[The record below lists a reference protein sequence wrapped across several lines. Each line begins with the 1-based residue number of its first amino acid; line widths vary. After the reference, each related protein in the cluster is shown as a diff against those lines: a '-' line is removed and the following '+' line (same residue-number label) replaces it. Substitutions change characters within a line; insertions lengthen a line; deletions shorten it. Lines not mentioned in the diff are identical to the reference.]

1 MLLRLA
7 PVLFV
12 LIWSTGWIVARAA
25 APLADPLTFLAAR
38 YALAALAMALVMLAF
53 QVPLPRDRGIWLH
66 GLASG
71 VLLHAIYLGGVW
83 YVIDEGLAT
92 PLSGLI
98 AALQPLLTAVL
109 AVSLLHEHLTPRQ
122 WLGLLLGLL
131 GLVIALIPKLMALEG
146 AALEAA
152 SWLIAINILAMVSV
166 TLGSLYQKRFLGQG
180 DLRAI
185 AFMQYVGA
193 ALATLPVA
201 FLLEDMH
208 IALTLPAAAIMAWSV
223 LALSLG
229 AIGLYLLL
237 IRHGA
242 VSRAATLIYLIPPLV
257 ALEAAILFGE
267 ALGPVQVAG
276 MLVTVLG
283 VYLVNRRGPSS
294 APRSG
299 EPCQPRH

>member
-12 LIWSTGWIVARAA
+12 LIWSTGWIAARAA

-38 YALAALAMALVMLAF
+38 YALAALALFLILLAF
-53 QVPLPRDRGIWLH
+53 GVKMPSDRRLWAH

-109 AVSLLHEHLTPRQ
+109 AVAWLAEQLTRRQ
-122 WLGLLLGLL
+122 WLGLGLGFA
-131 GLVIALIPKLMALEG
+131 GLVIALLPKLFELEG
-146 AALEAA
+146 EALTAAA
-152 SWLIAINILAMVSV
+152 WLIVINVVAMVSV
-166 TLGSLYQKRFLGQG
+166 TLGTLYQKRFLQGG

-185 AFMQYVGA
+185 SMLQYVGA
-193 ALATLPVA
+193 TLATLPFA
-201 FLLEDMH
+201 YLLEEMH
-208 IALTLPAAAIMAWSV
+208 ITINIESVAIMAWSV
-223 LALSLG
+223 LGLSLA
-229 AIGLYLLL
+229 AIGLLLLL

-257 ALEAAILFGE
+257 ALEAWILFGE
-267 ALGPVQVAG
+267 DLAPIAILG
-276 MLVTVLG
+276 MLITVFG
-283 VYLVNRRGPSS
+283 VYLVNKSRPKRR
-294 APRSG
+294 
-299 EPCQPRH
+299 

>member
-12 LIWSTGWIVARAA
+12 LIWSTGWIAARAA

-38 YALAALAMALVMLAF
+38 YALAAIALFLIMLAF
-53 QVPLPRDRGIWLH
+53 GVKLPRDRRLWAH

-98 AALQPLLTAVL
+98 AALQPLITAVL
-109 AVSLLHEHLTPRQ
+109 AVTWLAEHLTRRQ
-122 WLGLLLGLL
+122 WLGLGLGFA
-131 GLVIALIPKLMALEG
+131 GLVIALLPKLLELEG
-146 AALEAA
+146 EALTAAA
-152 SWLIAINILAMVSV
+152 WLIVINVVAMVSV
-166 TLGSLYQKRFLGQG
+166 TLGTLYQKRFLQGG

-185 AFMQYVGA
+185 SLIQYIGA
-193 ALATLPVA
+193 TLATLPLA
-201 FLLEDMH
+201 YLMEEMH
-208 IALTLPAAAIMAWSV
+208 ITINIRSIAIMAWSV
-223 LALSLG
+223 LGLSLA
-229 AIGLYLLL
+229 AIGLLLLL

-257 ALEAAILFGE
+257 ALEAWMLFGE
-267 ALGPVQVAG
+267 DLAPIAILG
-276 MLVTVLG
+276 MLITVFG
-283 VYLVNRRGPSS
+283 VYLVNKKPT
-294 APRSG
+294 
-299 EPCQPRH
+299 

>member
-1 MLLRLA
+1 MLLRFA

-12 LIWSTGWIVARAA
+12 LIWSTGWITARAA

-38 YALAALAMALVMLAF
+38 YALAALALFLIMLAF
-53 QVPLPRDRGIWLH
+53 KVKLPRDRRLWAH

-109 AVSLLHEHLTPRQ
+109 AVTWLAEHLTKKQ
-122 WLGLLLGLL
+122 WLGLVLGFA
-131 GLVIALIPKLMALEG
+131 GLVIALLPRLFALEG
-146 AALEAA
+146 EAFAAA
-152 SWLIAINILAMVSV
+152 SWLIVINVIAMISV
-166 TLGSLYQKRFLGQG
+166 TLGTLYQKRFLQGG

-185 AFMQYVGA
+185 SFLQYVGA
-193 ALATLPVA
+193 TLATLPFA
-201 FLLEDMH
+201 FLMEEMH
-208 IALTLPAAAIMAWSV
+208 ITINGPSLLIMAWSV
-223 LALSLG
+223 IGLSLA
-229 AIGLYLLL
+229 AIGLLLLL

-257 ALEAAILFGE
+257 AIEAWLLFGE
-267 ALGPVQVAG
+267 DLAPIAILGMVI
-276 MLVTVLG
+276 TVLG
-283 VYLVNRRGPSS
+283 VYLVNQKPKTV
-294 APRSG
+294 
-299 EPCQPRH
+299 

>member
-12 LIWSTGWIVARAA
+12 LIWSTGWIAARAA

-38 YALAALAMALVMLAF
+38 YALAALALFLILLVF
-53 QVPLPRDRGIWLH
+53 GVKLPSDRRLWAH

-109 AVSLLHEHLTPRQ
+109 AVAWLAEQLTRRQ
-122 WLGLLLGLL
+122 WLGLGLGFA
-131 GLVIALIPKLMALEG
+131 GLVIALLPKLFELEG
-146 AALEAA
+146 EALTAAA
-152 SWLIAINILAMVSV
+152 WLIVINVVAMVSV
-166 TLGSLYQKRFLGQG
+166 TLGTLYQKRFLQGG

-185 AFMQYVGA
+185 SMLQYVGA
-193 ALATLPVA
+193 TLATLPFA
-201 FLLEDMH
+201 YLLEEMH
-208 IALTLPAAAIMAWSV
+208 ITINIESIAIMAWSV
-223 LALSLG
+223 LGLSLA
-229 AIGLYLLL
+229 AIGLLLLL

-257 ALEAAILFGE
+257 TLEAWMLFGE
-267 ALGPVQVAG
+267 DLAPIAILG
-276 MLVTVLG
+276 MLITVFG
-283 VYLVNRRGPSS
+283 VYLVNKKPT
-294 APRSG
+294 
-299 EPCQPRH
+299 

>member
-12 LIWSTGWIVARAA
+12 LIWSTGWIAARAA

-38 YALAALAMALVMLAF
+38 YALAALALFLIMLAF
-53 QVPLPRDRGIWLH
+53 GVKLPRDRRLWAH

-98 AALQPLLTAVL
+98 AAFQPLITAVL
-109 AVSLLHEHLTPRQ
+109 AVTWLAEHLTRRQ
-122 WLGLLLGLL
+122 WLGLGLGFA
-131 GLVIALIPKLMALEG
+131 GLVIALLPRLLDLEG
-146 AALEAA
+146 EAFATA
-152 SWLIAINILAMVSV
+152 SWLIVINVVAMISV
-166 TLGSLYQKRFLGQG
+166 TLGTLYQKRFLQGG

-185 AFMQYVGA
+185 SLIQYIGA
-193 ALATLPVA
+193 TLATLPFA
-201 FLLEDMH
+201 YLMEEMH
-208 IALTLPAAAIMAWSV
+208 ITINLESIAIMAWSV
-223 LALSLG
+223 LGLSLA
-229 AIGLYLLL
+229 AIGLLLLL

-257 ALEAAILFGE
+257 ALEAWLLFGE
-267 ALGPVQVAG
+267 DLAPIAILG
-276 MLVTVLG
+276 MMITVFG
-283 VYLVNRRGPSS
+283 VYLVNRKPKS
-294 APRSG
+294 A
-299 EPCQPRH
+299 

>member
-12 LIWSTGWIVARAA
+12 LIWSTGWIAARAA

-38 YALAALAMALVMLAF
+38 YALAALALFLILLAF
-53 QVPLPRDRGIWLH
+53 GVKLPSDRRLWAH

-109 AVSLLHEHLTPRQ
+109 AVAWLAEQLTRRQ
-122 WLGLLLGLL
+122 WLGLGLGFA
-131 GLVIALIPKLMALEG
+131 GLVIALLPKLFELEG
-146 AALEAA
+146 EALTAA
-152 SWLIAINILAMVSV
+152 SWLIVINVVAMVSV
-166 TLGSLYQKRFLGQG
+166 TLGTLYQKRFLQGG

-185 AFMQYVGA
+185 SMLQYVGA
-193 ALATLPVA
+193 TLATLPFA
-201 FLLEDMH
+201 YLLEEMH
-208 IALTLPAAAIMAWSV
+208 ITINIESIAIMAWSV
-223 LALSLG
+223 LGLSLA
-229 AIGLYLLL
+229 AIGLLLLL

-257 ALEAAILFGE
+257 ALEAWILFGE
-267 ALGPVQVAG
+267 DLAPIAILG
-276 MLVTVLG
+276 MLITVFG
-283 VYLVNRRGPSS
+283 VYLVNKKPT
-294 APRSG
+294 
-299 EPCQPRH
+299 

>member
-12 LIWSTGWIVARAA
+12 LIWSTGWITARAA

-38 YALAALAMALVMLAF
+38 YALAALALFLIMLAF
-53 QVPLPRDRGIWLH
+53 NVKLPSDRHLWAH

-109 AVSLLHEHLTPRQ
+109 AVTWLAEHLTKKQ
-122 WLGLLLGLL
+122 WLGLVLGFA
-131 GLVIALIPKLMALEG
+131 GLVVALLPRLFALEG
-146 AALEAA
+146 ESFAAA
-152 SWLIAINILAMVSV
+152 SWLIVINVVAMISV
-166 TLGSLYQKRFLGQG
+166 TLGTLYQKRFLQGG

-185 AFMQYVGA
+185 SFLQYIGA
-193 ALATLPVA
+193 TLATLPFA
-201 FLLEDMH
+201 FLMEEMH
-208 IALTLPAAAIMAWSV
+208 ITINGQSLLIMAWSV
-223 LALSLG
+223 IGLSLA
-229 AIGLYLLL
+229 AIGLLLLL

-257 ALEAAILFGE
+257 AIEAWLLFGE
-267 ALGPVQVAG
+267 NLAPIAILGMVI
-276 MLVTVLG
+276 TVFG
-283 VYLVNRRGPSS
+283 VYLVNKKPS
-294 APRSG
+294 
-299 EPCQPRH
+299 

>member
-12 LIWSTGWIVARAA
+12 LIWSTGWIAARAA

-38 YALAALAMALVMLAF
+38 YALAALALFLILLAF
-53 QVPLPRDRGIWLH
+53 GVKMPSDRRLWAH

-109 AVSLLHEHLTPRQ
+109 AVAWLAEQLTRRQ
-122 WLGLLLGLL
+122 WLGLGLGFA
-131 GLVIALIPKLMALEG
+131 GLVIALLPKLIELEG
-146 AALEAA
+146 EALTAAA
-152 SWLIAINILAMVSV
+152 WLIVINVVAMVSV
-166 TLGSLYQKRFLGQG
+166 TLGTLYQKRFLQGG

-185 AFMQYVGA
+185 SMLQYVGA
-193 ALATLPVA
+193 TLATLPFA
-201 FLLEDMH
+201 YLLEEMH
-208 IALTLPAAAIMAWSV
+208 ITINIESIAIMAWSV
-223 LALSLG
+223 LGLSLA
-229 AIGLYLLL
+229 AIGLLLLL

-257 ALEAAILFGE
+257 ALEAWILFGE
-267 ALGPVQVAG
+267 DLAPIAILG
-276 MLVTVLG
+276 MLITVFG
-283 VYLVNRRGPSS
+283 VYLVNKKPT
-294 APRSG
+294 
-299 EPCQPRH
+299 

>member
-12 LIWSTGWIVARAA
+12 LIWSTGWIAARAA

-38 YALAALAMALVMLAF
+38 YALAAIALFLIMLAF
-53 QVPLPRDRGIWLH
+53 GVKLPRNRRLWAH

-98 AALQPLLTAVL
+98 AALQPLITAVL
-109 AVSLLHEHLTPRQ
+109 AVTWLSEHLTRRQ
-122 WLGLLLGLL
+122 WLGLGLGFG
-131 GLVIALIPKLMALEG
+131 GLVIALLPRLLELEG
-146 AALEAA
+146 EAFAAAT
-152 SWLIAINILAMVSV
+152 WLIIINVVAMISV
-166 TLGSLYQKRFLGQG
+166 TLGTLYQKRFLQGG

-185 AFMQYVGA
+185 SLIQYIGA
-193 ALATLPVA
+193 TLATLPFA
-201 FLLEDMH
+201 YLMEEMH
-208 IALTLPAAAIMAWSV
+208 IAINLESVAIMAWSV
-223 LALSLG
+223 FGLSLA
-229 AIGLYLLL
+229 AIGLLLLL

-257 ALEAAILFGE
+257 ALEAWLLFGE
-267 ALGPVQVAG
+267 DLAPIAILG
-276 MLVTVLG
+276 MLITVFG
-283 VYLVNRRGPSS
+283 VYLVNKKP
-294 APRSG
+294 A
-299 EPCQPRH
+299 